1 MKEPRQSLLKLL
13 CTIFLAVLI
22 IVPTLSVPQRAHA
35 TLPTIDYTNLV
46 QNIFGV
52 IESVYQSFIAGEDWY
67 KEWIADPLSWVAQNG
82 VIQSMVR
89 SVISDVVTGQDGAPS
104 FITNIRD
111 QLLQTGDAQVLDV
124 VNQLRGSWAINLPN
138 RQVFIDNAA
147 DAAFRFTGPNAF
159 NEATQFTLGNY
170 TTNVSACWSGDIV
183 NAGLSCI
190 LGMSG
195 GLTND
200 PIGAQG
206 VVSARLASERAAAEA
221 TLLTEAE
228 WGSGFISNC
237 RENAATNSGNNEGE
251 TGSGTVSLSGDGG
264 LGNRL
269 NCLIETPANTLA
281 SMIDSFLPANLER
294 VIQADEISELLGGLF
309 ASLVSDALSGDGLL
323 GSSRPSS
330 GGGRSFLDQG
340 TDNSNPPGGE
350 QLVSEFL
357 GTVDDQV
364 ARLNTYISQ
373 WEKIQSAALSAQA
386 ECGQESAITAVLSEA
401 TQKLAI
407 ARNALTELEDLKQEA
422 QDAEAADNPNLLA
435 GLLAQYQAI
444 ELPNAED
451 IARAQSESTDTS
463 TYPDG
468 VTDSLYTQMVERATV
483 CRLPFNQND

>member
-1 MKEPRQSLLKLL
+1 MKEQKKSFLKLL
-13 CTIFLAVLI
+13 CTFLLAVFI
-22 IVPTLSVPQRAHA
+22 IVPAVSMPQRAYA
-35 TLPTIDYTNLV
+35 TLPTIDYVNLV

-67 KEWIADPLSWVAQNG
+67 KEWVADPLSWVAQNG

-124 VNQLRGSWAINLPN
+124 VNQLRGSWAINLPD

-206 VVSARLASERAAAEA
+206 VVSQRLAAERAAAEA

-237 RENAATNSGNNEGE
+237 RENANSNASNNE
-251 TGSGTVSLSGDGG
+251 SGTGGAVSLSGDGG

-281 SMIDSFLPANLER
+281 SMIDNFLPANLQR
-294 VIQADEISELLGGLF
+294 VVQADEISELLGGLF

-340 TDNSNPPGGE
+340 TDNTNPPGGE

-357 GTVDDQV
+357 GTVDDQIG
-364 ARLNTYISQ
+364 RLNTYIAQ
-373 WEKIQSAALSAQA
+373 WEKIQAAALSAQA
-386 ECGQESAITAVLSEA
+386 ECGQEPAITSVLNEA
-401 TQKLAI
+401 TTKLAV

-422 QDAEAADNPNLLA
+422 QNAETADNPNLLA
-435 GLLAQYQAI
+435 GLLSQYQAI

-463 TYPDG
+463 SYPNE
-468 VTDSLYTQMVERATV
+468 VTDSLYTQMIERAAA